1 MKPVAKPAKTQTGAY
16 AVAAPEGYRHLS
28 VTPASPRLGAE
39 IGNIDL
45 TKPISEELAAELKLA
60 FSEYQVLFF
69 RDQKISFDDHA
80 NLASIWGKPGTHYGA
95 KTISK
100 VTEDPRVRKFHAD
113 ETSKKVSGDV
123 WHSDQTCAPVPP
135 LGSILYLHTVPTY
148 GGGDTLFASMY
159 AAYEGLSDRM
169 QRYLDGLSAVHDGVD
184 IFGPGTPN
192 AVHPVIARH
201 PESGRKLIF
210 VNPAF
215 TKIGPS
221 LEIQPLSIFNV
232 RVGAE
237 YVGFYNA
244 FGYLQSFTTA
254 TARYTDAVLD
264 QRRIQ
269 GEAYGTSA
277 LRVVIEPTVQAKYG
291 PIALRNKLSLEYW
304 MVDARAGDAQ
314 VHEE

>member
-1 MKPVAKPAKTQTGAY
+1 MKPMAKPAKTQTGAF

-45 TKPISEELAAELKLA
+45 TKPISEELAAELKRA
-60 FSEYQVLFF
+60 FTEYQVLFF
-69 RDQKISFDDHA
+69 RNQKISFEDHV
-80 NLASIWGKPGTHYGA
+80 NLATIWGKPGAHYGA

-123 WHSDQTCAPVPP
+123 WHSDQTCGPVPP
-135 LGSILYLHTVPTY
+135 LGSILYLHTVPAH

-169 QRYLDGLSAVHDGVD
+169 QRYLDGLTAVHDGVD
-184 IFGPGTPN
+184 IFGPGTPS

-201 PESGRKLIF
+201 PDSGRKLIF

-215 TKIGPS
+215 TKYIVDLPEEESRGVLQFLYNHCALPEFTMRFRWEPHSIAFWDNRCVQHRAIFDYWPQVRSGYRVQIEGSGP
-221 LEIQPLSIFNV
+221 PLP
-232 RVGAE
+232 G
-237 YVGFYNA
+237 
-244 FGYLQSFTTA
+244 
-254 TARYTDAVLD
+254 
-264 QRRIQ
+264 
-269 GEAYGTSA
+269 
-277 LRVVIEPTVQAKYG
+277 
-291 PIALRNKLSLEYW
+291 
-304 MVDARAGDAQ
+304 
-314 VHEE
+314 